1 MDLGFK
7 DRVAIVTGGTRGIG
21 LATARVLAIEGCQ
34 VAVCGRSADS
44 LRAADA
50 EGLFAY
56 QADLNEER
64 QINDFVDS
72 VHARFGRLDILVN
85 NAGGS
90 LGGGGFKASTL
101 DQWRRVMEINLF
113 SALIASKA
121 AVPHMQ
127 KRQWGR
133 IIHIASIWGKESGGG
148 AAYNG
153 AKAALI
159 SLSKAMARDLAK
171 DGILV
176 NTIAPGS
183 VLFPGGGWDKRMQA
197 DPEGIAEFVDRDLP
211 LGRFGAPDEVAR
223 TVVFLASEAAS
234 LITGSCLVVDGC
246 QSHSNL

>member
-21 LATARVLAIEGCQ
+21 LATARALALEGCH
-34 VAVCGRSADS
+34 VGVCGRSVDS

-50 EGLFAY
+50 EGLFAC
-56 QADLNEER
+56 QADLNDEH
-64 QINDFVDS
+64 QTTAFVDS
-72 VHARFGRLDILVN
+72 VHAKFGRLDILVN

-90 LGGGGFKASTL
+90 LGGGGFQVSTL
-101 DQWRRVMEINLF
+101 DQWRRVMDINLF
-113 SALIASKA
+113 SALVASKA

-127 KRQWGR
+127 QRHWGR
-133 IIHIASIWGKESGGG
+133 IIHISSIWGKEGGGG
-148 AAYNG
+148 AAYNA

-159 SLSKAMARDLAK
+159 SLSKAMARDLAN

-176 NTIAPGS
+176 NTVAPGS

-197 DPEGIAEFVDRDLP
+197 DPQGIAAFVERDLP
-211 LGRFGAPDEVAR
+211 LGRFGRPDEVAR
-223 TVVFLASEAAS
+223 TVVFLASEAAG
-234 LITGSCLVVDGC
+234 LISGSCIVVDGC

>member
-1 MDLGFK
+1 MHLGFK

-21 LATARVLAIEGCQ
+21 FATAKALALEGCH
-34 VAVCGRSADS
+34 VAVCGRSTDS
-44 LRAADA
+44 LRAAEA
-50 EGLFAY
+50 EGLFSY
-56 QADLNEER
+56 EADLTDESQTVRFVEE
-64 QINDFVDS
+64 
-72 VHARFGRLDILVN
+72 VHDRFGRLDILVN

-90 LGGGGFKASTL
+90 LGGGGFQTSTL

-113 SALIASKA
+113 SALVASKA
-121 AVPHMQ
+121 AVPLMQ
-127 KRQWGR
+127 RRGWGR
-133 IIHIASIWGKESGGG
+133 IIHISSIWGKEGGGG
-148 AAYNG
+148 AAYNA

-159 SLSKAMARDLAK
+159 SLSKSMARDLAK

-197 DPEGIAEFVDRDLP
+197 DPQGIAEFVNRDMP
-211 LGRFGAPDEVAR
+211 LGRFGAPEEVAR

-234 LITGSCLVVDGC
+234 LITGSCVVVDGC